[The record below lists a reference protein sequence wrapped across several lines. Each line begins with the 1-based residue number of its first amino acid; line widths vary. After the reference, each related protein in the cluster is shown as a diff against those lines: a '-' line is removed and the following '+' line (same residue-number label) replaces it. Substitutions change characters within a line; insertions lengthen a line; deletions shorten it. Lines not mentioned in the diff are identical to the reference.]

1 MKGKNILVTAACVI
15 GFGGIIG
22 NTLVGVATSRELNK
36 KINDVR
42 NDAKE
47 ADERYDASTRAHLE
61 RLIEETRDSITDT
74 YVAGQ
79 QAMQARLD
87 EALVNIAQAQRE
99 LEESITEDM
108 DAEIAALR
116 TQLVNQL
123 NALATQLAGTLSSL
137 GNDVAALE
145 AAQAQ
150 LAATL
155 EDVQERVETLE
166 GQVEELEYYMD
177 AVIDAVVDIY
187 GLVEALDTRLTN
199 VSNNLNTLANYL
211 TSNYYTIAEI
221 DQYVGV
227 LGTALNT
234 LQSYF
239 LVGTD
244 IKTMAQIVNEM
255 SELDGDMTAFN
266 GAEATDAKAQ
276 YIEELFAIIAAY
288 EHDVQHTYDQIVT
301 AYGVQSLAVP
311 GAITTLKDNLLASA
325 GLSAL
330 KDKMMVAMTRIILAP
345 TKEDAKAVRDLYAGG
360 VEYEIDTLRF
370 ELDRINAS
378 NAVFA
383 MVTTTGQYKFTS
395 AEFDYFNNDGIMN
408 YAFDNTSVAIEERAD
423 YYTNAK
429 KDLAFRVAQAKGL
442 HDLAVDMSARYA
454 TIAGYNDGARL
465 TDATTVAPF
474 LADIDVL
481 AKFDDYKTAIAELDG
496 TALKL
501 DTAEKIDAFVAA
513 LDADA
518 SIVEYA
524 ADKYEVLLQQQKTS
538 ADAVVAFD
546 SAVLAD
552 SVKTVITTA
561 IADAV
566 VENAYVDA
574 MEAVRQDAT
583 LETVDAR
590 KAKIDEYIAK
600 KVADCKYE
608 QACAKYLFDVKTAAN
623 TADAAIDALTNLT
636 PEQKALLKE
645 SYVGDNVPELSSLY
659 TTTGKAT
666 TDQYSTDE
674 QWAALLA
681 ANTAD
686 ITAMK
691 TVAEKEDALK
701 ADQLA
706 KVADIEAAAAGATT
720 AGLSADVEALGA
732 EFVKFVNAAYAEYT
746 LVTNTAISYV
756 NPTAEQAE
764 AGMSVKQATAVAA
777 GAKLTDL
784 KADTK
789 LALDSYADYI
799 GLVKAADNLNQHIL
813 SYMSAFEANFKVIRD
828 TYNHEDTEAVWTQ
841 FATERDYLA
850 NNWKQDHASAA
861 TSTLPGYAF
870 DSAAEYDA
878 AKETLTTFKAAVAT
892 ALEGIATK
900 TTEFDN
906 YGTTLE
912 GQMKAAF
919 DEKEAA
925 KLAAN
930 KTAQRAALD
939 ATYEKVLAA
948 IEVEISADNRLTA
961 KAVAGAYYSTA
972 CDSIANASRSNEP
985 AIIYNST
992 FANFAKEVFGLK
1004 NSNEYDPADARYA
1017 AEGTPEYKTAEEQ
1030 LTLMLAAY

>member
-61 RLIEETRDSITDT
+61 KLIEETRDSITNT

-79 QAMQARLD
+79 KAMQDKLD
-87 EALVNIAQAQRE
+87 QALLDIDAAQRE
-99 LEESITEDM
+99 LQESITEDM

-123 NALATQLAGTLSSL
+123 NTLATQLSGTLSSL
-137 GNDVAALE
+137 GNDIAALD

-150 LAATL
+150 LATTL
-155 EDVQERVETLE
+155 EDVKDRVETLE
-166 GQVEELEYYMD
+166 DDVDGLKTNMN
-177 AVIDAVVDIY
+177 AIIDAVLEIYDLVD
-187 GLVEALDTRLTN
+187 ALDSRLTT
-199 VSNNLNTLANYL
+199 VSNNLNTLATYL
-211 TSNYYTIAEI
+211 QANYYTIDQI
-221 DQYVGV
+221 DAYVGS
-227 LGTALNT
+227 LNTALNT

-244 IKTMAQIVNEM
+244 IKTMAQIVEEM
-255 SELDGDMTAFN
+255 TELGGDMSAFN
-266 GAEATDAKAQ
+266 GDEATNAKAQ
-276 YIEELFAIIAAY
+276 YVEELFAIIAAY
-288 EHDVQHTYDQIVT
+288 DHDVMDTYNAIVT
-301 AYGVQSLAVP
+301 GYGVQGLAVP
-311 GAITTLKDNLLASA
+311 ASITTLKDNLLASA

-345 TKEDAKAVRDLYAGG
+345 TKEAAKEVRDLYAGG

-429 KDLAFRVAQAKGL
+429 KALAFRVAQAKGL

-454 TIAGYNDGARL
+454 AITAFGAGTRL
-465 TDATTVAPF
+465 TTPAVVDPF
-474 LADIDVL
+474 LADIDAL
-481 AKFDDYKTAIAELDG
+481 ADFDDYKAAIAELDG

-501 DTAEKIDAFVAA
+501 DTAEKINAFVGAI
-513 LDADA
+513 DDDA

-524 ADKYEVLLQQQKTS
+524 ADKYETLLQQQKTS

-552 SVKTVITTA
+552 TIKNTITTA

-566 VENAYVDA
+566 VETAYVTA
-574 MEAVRQDAT
+574 METARGDTT
-583 LETVDAR
+583 LETVAAR
-590 KAKIDEYIAK
+590 KEAIDAYIAA

-608 QACAKYLFDVKTAAN
+608 QACAKYLFDVKTAAIA
-623 TADAAIDALTNLT
+623 ADTAIDALTNLT
-636 PEQKALLKE
+636 PEQKALLKA
-645 SYVGDNVPELSSLY
+645 SYVGDNVPELDSLY
-659 TTTGKAT
+659 ATTKKAT
-666 TDQYSTDE
+666 ADQYSTDQ
-674 QWAALLA
+674 QWADLLA

-706 KVADIEAAAAGATT
+706 KVADIEAAAAGATA
-720 AGLSADVEALGA
+720 AGLSGDVEALGA

-746 LVTNTAISYV
+746 LVTDTAINYV

-764 AGMSVKQATAVAA
+764 AGMSVKQATAAAA
-777 GAKLTDL
+777 GANLTDL
-784 KADTK
+784 TTDTK

-828 TYNHEDTEAVWTQ
+828 TYNHEDTEAVWGQ

-850 NNWKQDHASAA
+850 NHWKQDHASAA

-870 DSAAEYDA
+870 DATATYEA
-878 AKETLTTFKAAVAT
+878 AKETLTTFKGAVAT

-906 YGTTLE
+906 YGTELE
-912 GQMKAAF
+912 EKMKKAF

-925 KLAAN
+925 KLTAN

-939 ATYEKVLAA
+939 ATYAKVLAA
-948 IEVEISADNRLTA
+948 IEDVITADNRLTA

-1004 NSNEYDPADARYA
+1004 NSNEYDPTDPKYA

-1030 LTLMLAAY
+1030 LTAILAAY